1 MSTIDPP
8 VAVADNVWATAQ
20 YDTCLASGVDDAHRQ
35 LLPANLLPLPDYVFP
50 ASRAASSGTDKALAI
65 RSSGNAGNTVWLA
78 AAGTTQF
85 VEGGAATKAAGDAL
99 SVAIPSVAG
108 SYRLHLVDAAGKK
121 LGESKAQ
128 LRVK

>member
-1 MSTIDPP
+1 
-8 VAVADNVWATAQ
+8 V
-20 YDTCLASGVDDAHRQ
+20 
-35 LLPANLLPLPDYVFP
+35 LPAALLGPADYVFP
-50 ASRAASSGTDKALAI
+50 ASRAATAATDKTLLI

-85 VEGGAATKAAGDAL
+85 AEGAAATKAAGDATSIAL
-99 SVAIPSVAG
+99 PTTAG
-108 SYRLHLVDAAGKK
+108 NYRLHVVDGTGKK